1 MYYDNKRTFYVK
13 QYGPTVLVSVIAIAL
28 ISTGVIYYFNV
39 NGKAQDDNIA
49 NNPDGQPLV
58 DVATN
63 VPNGEEKPNENV
75 QAPAGEEQNKPSD
88 EIGEMPE
95 ETFALQNTD
104 PVPYFNTLEKLTLSD
119 NVSVTSVDEKGNVS
133 LKHNKGDT
141 LVVSMIGIDYTYAT
155 DATYNKIKTD
165 LEGKEVKIAFDT
177 ERQNGDIST
186 AYVYLNGK
194 LYNADLL
201 GSGLATLKSE
211 RINVA
216 LATDLS
222 KAQADAR
229 SNKLGVWNR

>member
-13 QYGPTVLVSVIAIAL
+13 QYGPTVLVSVIALAL
-28 ISTGVIYYFNV
+28 ISTGVIYYFGS
-39 NGKAQDDNIA
+39 NGKVQDDNIA

-63 VPNGEEKPNENV
+63 IGSDENIE
-75 QAPAGEEQNKPSD
+75 APATEEQNKPVID
-88 EIGEMPE
+88 ESEIPE
-95 ETFALQNTD
+95 ETSALKNVE
-104 PVPYFNTLEKLTLSD
+104 PVPYFNVLEKLTLSD

-133 LKHNKGDT
+133 LKHSEGDT
-141 LVVSMIGIDYTYAT
+141 IVVSMIGIDYTYST
-155 DATYNKIKTD
+155 NATYDKIKKD

-177 ERQNGDIST
+177 EREVNGIGV
-186 AYVYLNGK
+186 AYIYLDGN
-194 LYNADLL
+194 LYNAKLL
-201 GSGLATLKSE
+201 ESGLATLKSE
-211 RINVA
+211 RVNVA